1 MLWAEVLEDAGRG
14 TGGAGAGGAEA
25 SGPLARVLRVPEN
38 VIVGSSGFQQFFR
51 MYAKLMAGL
60 KDSKVKES
68 RTTPRA
74 IHKAV
79 ISAGNP
85 SLEELD
91 WAICE
96 IWPEMSDPKF
106 ISIFITNPYI
116 NLALSILGS
125 DVWEVGARLE
135 LDKTL

>member
-1 MLWAEVLEDAGRG
+1 MPEGAGVG
-14 TGGAGAGGAEA
+14 VGAGGGGVGAGGVEEEA
-25 SGPLARVLRVPEN
+25 LGPQARVLRVPEN
-38 VIVGSSGFQQFFR
+38 VIVGSSGFQQFFQ

-60 KDSKVKES
+60 KDLKVKES

-79 ISAGNP
+79 ISIGNP

-106 ISIFITNPYI
+106 ISIFITNPYT

-125 DVWEVGARLE
+125 DV
-135 LDKTL
+135 

>member
-1 MLWAEVLEDAGRG
+1 
-14 TGGAGAGGAEA
+14 
-25 SGPLARVLRVPEN
+25 
-38 VIVGSSGFQQFFR
+38 
-51 MYAKLMAGL
+51 MYAKLMARL

-68 RTTPRA
+68 GTTPQA
-74 IHKAV
+74 MHKEV
-79 ISAGNP
+79 ISVGNP

-96 IWPEMSDPKF
+96 IWPEMRESKF

-125 DVWEVGARLE
+125 DV
-135 LDKTL
+135 